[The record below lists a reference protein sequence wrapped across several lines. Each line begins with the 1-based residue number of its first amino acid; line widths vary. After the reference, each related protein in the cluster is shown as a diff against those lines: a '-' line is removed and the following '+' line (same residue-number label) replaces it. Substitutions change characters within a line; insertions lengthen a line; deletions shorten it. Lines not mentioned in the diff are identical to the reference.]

1 MYMMWKKKKKET
13 KKKTKSRKQFLLRTS
28 RLINRSFP
36 SNIITSIFTTKMTKY
51 SYKNIE
57 IANLHKP
64 SNKFM
69 SLPHNAG

>member
-1 MYMMWKKKKKET
+1 MKEKEKRNEKKNEKQ
-13 KKKTKSRKQFLLRTS
+13 KTIPT
-28 RLINRSFP
+28 FP
-36 SNIITSIFTTKMTKY
+36 SNIITSIFTTEMTKY